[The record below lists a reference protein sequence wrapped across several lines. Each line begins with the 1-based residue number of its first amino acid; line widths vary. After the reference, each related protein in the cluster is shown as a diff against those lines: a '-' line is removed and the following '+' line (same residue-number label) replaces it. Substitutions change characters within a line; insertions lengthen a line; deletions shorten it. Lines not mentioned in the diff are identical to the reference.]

1 MRRYR
6 YHGVTVESPL
16 ALNLRG
22 GSSPPGAARVTIRPV
37 AGLKEPAGKPAWASP
52 ATGYFLYSEGSER
65 CWLVKDHAYFVLT
78 REEILVDPV
87 PLDAGRMEYLGT
99 SVLPLWL
106 QLSGRPVLHA
116 AAVCL
121 DGGAVGLL
129 ASSAGGKS
137 TLASALVARGARL
150 LCDDHVVVHFE
161 GSVGR
166 VWSGRPDVRLW
177 PDSARRLGVDVEA
190 LPRVVPSSEKRRVTL
205 GVDAGSPT
213 ASEWC
218 PLKVVYV
225 LKRGAGADGSVSIET
240 LPPTEALMALL
251 AYGQMAGVSEMIG
264 AGPLRLPP
272 LARIVRE
279 VPVRKLSYPTAFEK
293 LPDVCQAI
301 EIDART

>member
-16 ALNLRG
+16 ALDMQV
-22 GSSPPGAARVTIRPV
+22 GSSPPGAAKVTIRPV
-37 AGLKEPAGKPAWASP
+37 AGLKEPAGTPTWASP
-52 ATGYFLYSEGSER
+52 ATGYSLFSEGPER

-78 REEILVDPV
+78 REEILVDPA

-121 DGGAVGLL
+121 DSGAAGLL
-129 ASSAGGKS
+129 TRSGGGKS

-161 GSVGR
+161 GGVGR

-177 PDSARRLGVDVEA
+177 PDSARRLGVDVED

-205 GVDAGSPT
+205 GADGGSPT

-251 AYGQMAGVSEMIG
+251 AYGQMAGVSEMVG
-264 AGPLRLPP
+264 AGPQRLPP

-279 VPVRKLSYPTAFEK
+279 IPVRRLSYPSAFEK
-293 LPDVCQAI
+293 LPDVCQAV
-301 EIDART
+301 EIDAAT

>member
-16 ALNLRG
+16 ALDLRI
-22 GSSPPGAARVTIRPV
+22 GSSPSGTAKVTVRPV
-37 AGLKEPAGKPAWASP
+37 AGLKAPAGKPVWASP
-52 ATGYFLYSEGSER
+52 TTGYSLFSESPER
-65 CWLVKDHAYFVLT
+65 CWLVKDDAYFVLT

-121 DGGAVGLL
+121 GGGAVGLL
-129 ASSAGGKS
+129 ARSGGGKS

-161 GSVGR
+161 GGVGR

-190 LPRVVPSSEKRRVTL
+190 LPRVVPSSEKRRVAL
-205 GVDAGSPT
+205 GADDGSLP

-225 LKRGAGADGSVSIET
+225 LRRYGGEDGGVSVEP
-240 LPPTEALMALL
+240 LPPAEALMALL
-251 AYGQMAGVSEMIG
+251 ACGQMAGVSEMVG
-264 AGPLRLPP
+264 AGPQRLPP

-279 VPVRKLSYPTAFEK
+279 IPVRRLRYPSAFEK
-293 LPDVCQAI
+293 LPDVCQTV
-301 EIDART
+301 ESDATT